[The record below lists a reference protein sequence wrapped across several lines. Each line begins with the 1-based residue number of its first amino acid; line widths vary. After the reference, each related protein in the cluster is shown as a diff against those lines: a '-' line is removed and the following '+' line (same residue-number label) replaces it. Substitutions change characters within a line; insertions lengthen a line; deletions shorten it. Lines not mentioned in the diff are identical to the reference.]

1 MAENKVKDLLG
12 VSMDKIKQMVDV
24 NTIVGDPI
32 YAGNTTIIPVSKV
45 SYGFASGGSD
55 LPMEKDTAKE
65 FFGGGSGAGITVTP
79 IAFLCVNETET
90 KLMPVQPCNT
100 AIERAIDL
108 VPTLIEKFK
117 TFKEEKE
124 NESDKEGKAKKTAK
138 DKKE

>member
-32 YAGNTTIIPVSKV
+32 YAGKTTIIPVSKV

-55 LPMEKDTAKE
+55 IPTKKDTAQE

-79 IAFLCVNETET
+79 IAFLSVSDDET
-90 KLMPVQPCNT
+90 KLLPVQPCNT
-100 AIERAIDL
+100 AVDRVIDL
-108 VPTLIEKFK
+108 VPTLVEKFK
-117 TFKEEKE
+117 KFKEEKE
-124 NESDKEGKAKKTAK
+124 SEAKKEDEA
-138 DKKE
+138 KKEAKEKKE